1 MRLLWWIPITVL
13 AAAAGL
19 YALARRRRDDG
30 VTLTAD
36 PVSADWLAQARGRD
50 DQRWP

>member
-1 MRLLWWIPITVL
+1 MRLLLLIPITVL

-19 YALARRRRDDG
+19 FALARRRRTAED
-30 VTLTAD
+30 VTLTSD

-50 DQRWP
+50 DQRW

>member
-1 MRLLWWIPITVL
+1 MRLLLLIPITVL

-19 YALARRRRDDG
+19 YALARRRRGDED
-30 VTLTAD
+30 VTVSSD

-50 DQRWP
+50 DHHW

>member
-1 MRLLWWIPITVL
+1 MRLLWWIPIGVV

-19 YALARRRRDDG
+19 FALARRRRADD
-30 VTLTAD
+30 VTPTTD

-50 DQRWP
+50 EHRW